1 MNCVSAKAILAS
13 FDRNFQWITQPLQF
27 RPVTL
32 QESSIFRLLYLT
44 HKPEGGLMTIQLNL
58 PEDIASAFGSRQDLS
73 RAALESL
80 ALVGYRSGCLS
91 EEQLRRMLGFESR
104 FQVHE
109 FLKRHDTYLNYT
121 EEDLEEDLK
130 TARQFSSK

>member
-1 MNCVSAKAILAS
+1 
-13 FDRNFQWITQPLQF
+13 
-27 RPVTL
+27 
-32 QESSIFRLLYLT
+32 
-44 HKPEGGLMTIQLNL
+44 MTIQLNL